1 MTINLLVCLVS
12 EAQGAASV
20 APSSKEQPSSKPA
33 VLQPLNRLARTP
45 DIVASTKQKE
55 EQVTDLIFAFW
66 FFFFIKLYFCLT
78 SLEPSK

>member
-1 MTINLLVCLVS
+1 MTYFVTMTINVLVCLVS

-55 EQVTDLIFAFW
+55 EQVTGLIFAFVFSSLSSI
-66 FFFFIKLYFCLT
+66 FF
-78 SLEPSK
+78 